1 MADARAFPLEWPPHR
16 ARTRERKYGK
26 FKSQGADGWMAAVTV
41 SQAYKRAI
49 AEVERL
55 GGQYPVLS
63 SNLPQNRDGSPRSD
77 SRPVDGEV
85 GVCLY
90 FGLKGQP
97 IALACDTYTDVAQ
110 NIAAV
115 AAHLEATR
123 AIERHGVAT
132 AAEALQAFAALPP
145 PPDVKPKLPWWEVL
159 GVVRDRVDADEV
171 RAMFKVKAM
180 KAHPDRGGTADAMSD
195 LNVALEEALKELA

>member
-1 MADARAFPLEWPPHR
+1 M
-16 ARTRERKYGK
+16 G
-26 FKSQGADGWMAAVTV
+26 SITV
-41 SQAYKRAI
+41 AQAYKRAI
-49 AEVERL
+49 GEVERL

-63 SNLPQNRDGSPRSD
+63 SNLPQNRDGTPRSD

-85 GVCLY
+85 GICLY

-97 IALACDTYTDVAQ
+97 VALACDTYTDVAQ

-132 AAEALQAFAALPP
+132 AAEALQAFMALPP

-159 GVVRDRVDADEV
+159 GVVRDKVDADEV

-180 KAHPDRGGTADAMSD
+180 KAHPDRGGTADAMAE
-195 LNVALEEALKELA
+195 LNVALEEALKEVS